1 MVGATVGLDDL
12 LKAQAE
18 ERSEDWAGRLIKGAS
33 WREGRKAEPAD
44 AATDESRRLGLK

>member
-18 ERSEDWAGRLIKGAS
+18 ERSEDWAGRSIKGVRHAYLEAHPRS
-33 WREGRKAEPAD
+33 VVLVDGSIIKY
-44 AATDESRRLGLK
+44 